1 MFFEFYK
8 KSVFGVKLSVRGV
21 VFGFWEICTCFL
33 EQSGDKY
40 QDFLTP
46 FLWIIFGCVQGH
58 VRGLSRGQ
66 SAGWC
71 REAEAAR
78 VASLRPLVLFL
89 HIGRAEYELR
99 LAIGEVL
106 STNAVELCHHAKN
119 TIGQFRDTVE

>member
-1 MFFEFYK
+1 MTNI
-8 KSVFGVKLSVRGV
+8 R
-21 VFGFWEICTCFL
+21 TFL
-33 EQSGDKY
+33 RRFS
-40 QDFLTP
+40 
-46 FLWIIFGCVQGH
+46 
-58 VRGLSRGQ
+58 GLSLDASKDMSADCPSDQ

-89 HIGRAEYELR
+89 YIGRAEYELR
-99 LAIGEVL
+99 LTIGEVL